1 MARARRGLG
10 DVFHYFISDAEQADL
25 RARSATAPAPIPG
38 PEPAP
43 AAAPRWLVPVDPA
56 RPLGGAL
63 VVDLAAALAR
73 AGLEVEIL
81 AAEPPGPLVPRAEG
95 VEWCAVGESDHE
107 LWRALAAR
115 PPHRAV
121 LIALPRERAA
131 RALAGL
137 PADLLRGVIIPVDAA
152 PRGLGRSLALLRQLR
167 RAPTHELEIGA
178 LVVGAEASAEADV
191 AFRRLRSAAER
202 QLGVSLV
209 SLGELPHD
217 AATFRSLLRGV
228 AVVDLD
234 EQAVSA
240 RSLRA
245 LGARLSSPS
254 AVASRV

>member
-1 MARARRGLG
+1 
-10 DVFHYFISDAEQADL
+10 V
-25 RARSATAPAPIPG
+25 
-38 PEPAP
+38 
-43 AAAPRWLVPVDPA
+43 
-56 RPLGGAL
+56 
-63 VVDLAAALAR
+63 
-73 AGLEVEIL
+73 
-81 AAEPPGPLVPRAEG
+81 
-95 VEWCAVGESDHE
+95 
-107 LWRALAAR
+107 LWRARAAR
-115 PPHRAV
+115 PTHRAV

-131 RALAGL
+131 RALAAL
-137 PADLLRGVIIPVDAA
+137 PADLLRGVIVPVDAA
-152 PRGLGRSLALLRQLR
+152 PRALGRSLALLRQLR
-167 RAPTHELEIGA
+167 TPTRELEIGA

-245 LGARLSSPS
+245 LGERLSVPS
-254 AVASRV
+254 AVASRA